1 MDMCKGS
8 LDYYL
13 NHSFRLEILP
23 DLDEGGYIAKYPDLP
38 GCITMG
44 DTVEETIA
52 NAEDAKKEWINAAL
66 EDGVRF

>member
-1 MDMCKGS
+1 MCKGS

-44 DTVEETIA
+44 DTVDETIA

>member
-44 DTVEETIA
+44 DTVDETIA